1 MQAGK
6 VNKMRMSG
14 EGQMMLT
21 LENYIPVET
30 ATEETDKTFSEVV
43 FDFDS
48 LFEGQL
54 AEENMK
60 SNNSMAILGDSL
72 SVLKK
77 MKDKSVQLI
86 FADAPY
92 NIGKDFG
99 NNSDKWESVY
109 AYIDWCKSWIDE
121 CMRVLSDNGTMYFMT
136 ATQHMPY
143 LDVFV
148 SEKYNVLCR
157 IIWAYDSSG
166 VQSKKIYGSLYEPI
180 LMINKSKKATY
191 TFNYNDILVE
201 AKTGAKRKLIDYRK
215 NPPQQYSTE
224 KVPGNVWDFSRVR
237 FKMDEYENHPTQKPE
252 ALLERIV
259 KASSN
264 PGDVILDPFSGSFTT
279 SAVAVRLGRVG
290 IGIDMNEE
298 YYEMGLRRTG
308 IAFERKGKSLEKVK
322 ARKTNAKSKYV
333 RGE

>member
-1 MQAGK
+1 
-6 VNKMRMSG
+6 
-14 EGQMMLT
+14 
-21 LENYIPVET
+21 
-30 ATEETDKTFSEVV
+30 
-43 FDFDS
+43 
-48 LFEGQL
+48 
-54 AEENMK
+54 
-60 SNNSMAILGDSL
+60 
-72 SVLKK
+72 
-77 MKDKSVQLI
+77 
-86 FADAPY
+86 
-92 NIGKDFG
+92 
-99 NNSDKWESVY
+99 
-109 AYIDWCKSWIDE
+109 
-121 CMRVLSDNGTMYFMT
+121 MRVLSDNGTMYFMT

-180 LMINKSKKATY
+180 LMINKSKKAIY

-201 AKTGAKRKLIDYRK
+201 
-215 NPPQQYSTE
+215 
-224 KVPGNVWDFSRVR
+224 KVPGNVWNFSRVR

>member
-1 MQAGK
+1 
-6 VNKMRMSG
+6 MRMSG

-21 LENYIPVET
+21 FENYISVET

-215 NPPQQYSTE
+215 NPPQPYSTE

>member
-1 MQAGK
+1 M
-6 VNKMRMSG
+6 NITHD
-14 EGQMMLT
+14 GQMVFTFDEEKTT
-21 LENYIPVET
+21 LETIVPTYQKPPFNFNKLFSTPIN
-30 ATEETDKTFSEVV
+30 EEFMYSH
-43 FDFDS
+43 
-48 LFEGQL
+48 
-54 AEENMK
+54 
-60 SNNSMAILGDSL
+60 NSMAILGESL
-72 SVLKK
+72 SILKK

-99 NNSDKWESVY
+99 NNSDKWESVHD
-109 AYIDWCKSWIDE
+109 YIDWCKTWIDE
-121 CMRVLSDNGTMYFMT
+121 CMRVLSDTGTMYFMT

-166 VQSKKIYGSLYEPI
+166 VQSKKMYGSLYEPI
-180 LMINKSKKATY
+180 LMINKNKKATY
-191 TFNYNDILVE
+191 TFNHEDILIE

-215 NPPQQYSTE
+215 NPPQPYSTE

-252 ALLERIV
+252 ALLERII

-264 PGDVILDPFSGSFTT
+264 LGDIVLDPFSGSFTT
-279 SAVAVRLGRVG
+279 SAVAVRLGRVS
-290 IGIDMNEE
+290 IGIDLNEE

-308 IAFERKGKSLEKVK
+308 IASERNGKILEKVK
-322 ARKTNAKSKYV
+322 KRKTNAKSKYV

>member
-1 MQAGK
+1 MYMYMTNGGQLSLKFDDDTPSVKESKTAYPD
-6 VNKMRMSG
+6 VNFDFNSLFDL
-14 EGQMMLT
+14 QL
-21 LENYIPVET
+21 
-30 ATEETDKTFSEVV
+30 TEESMN
-43 FDFDS
+43 S
-48 LFEGQL
+48 R
-54 AEENMK
+54 
-60 SNNSMAILGDSL
+60 NSMAIWGDCL

-99 NNSDKWESVY
+99 NNSDKWDSVHT
-109 AYIDWCKSWIDE
+109 YIDWCKSWIDE

-143 LDVFV
+143 LDMYV
-148 SEKYNVLCR
+148 SDKYNVLCR

-166 VQSKKIYGSLYEPI
+166 VQSKKMFGSLYEPI
-180 LMINKSKKATY
+180 LMINKGKKAPY
-191 TFNYNDILVE
+191 VFNHRDILVE

-215 NPPQQYSTE
+215 NPPQPYSTE

-252 ALLERIV
+252 ALLERII

-264 PGDVILDPFSGSFTT
+264 PGDVVLDPFSGSFTT

-290 IGIDMNEE
+290 VGIDLNEE
-298 YYEMGLRRTG
+298 YFEIGLRRTG
-308 IAFERKGKSLEKVK
+308 IAMERNGKSLEKIK
-322 ARKTNAKSKYV
+322 ERKTNARSKYV